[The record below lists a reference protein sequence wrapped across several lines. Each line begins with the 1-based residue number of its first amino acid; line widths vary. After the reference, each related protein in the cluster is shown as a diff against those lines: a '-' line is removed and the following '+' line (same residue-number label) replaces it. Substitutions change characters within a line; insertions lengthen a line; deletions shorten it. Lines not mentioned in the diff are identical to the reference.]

1 MTTSKLSGKY
11 LVIDIGKVETKIL
24 EATISSTS
32 IKIHNAVDMK
42 DMTPFVQAD
51 SRTLGNIKGF
61 CESLRSTLDSYA
73 IKTNKVLICS
83 SVLGIR
89 STWEDKTSQQ
99 YKDTKELD
107 KYYQEQIGRAT
118 SNLSISDYKIYGT
131 LPSETEL
138 RYRIMKQKANLNLL
152 NDLVKNLHEVGLT
165 VVGLESTASA
175 SLNIQ
180 CMFPHSYD
188 MPALILMDFGSMCA
202 ITIFKEGA
210 RATGNSLMPPLCD
223 LVNTMSQELGI
234 PPIRIK
240 RYLYKIGYIR
250 NSGSEQEL
258 YNENVDADQYFGMIQ
273 GAIKGTY
280 EQLRKAILEIVKSQN
295 LGNYRIVMSGGLMD
309 IPGVYPAIEAL
320 WNDVPLTSMYIESV
334 MQTKTFAIYNK
345 MNAYCANKYANCIG
359 VLLGNSMAKRINLA
373 PQEAVSIDTNSSVIM
388 GYKVLTGLTFVGCAG
403 LAVLC
408 MISLFNLWNYRNVRE
423 YLTQTQSQLSSVQSL
438 DSKYKTY
445 IQILDQVDEILFP
458 LTDFITQYSDSNL
471 KIASVDTPDML
482 KSSTVEEN
490 SSTTESTTESTDQT
504 SSNTA
509 AVDAAAE
516 AAENAT
522 EAVDNTV
529 TTAVNTFVDQDIVIR
544 GYATDSKSITD
555 FFNKLQAQ
563 EWVPDLRM
571 EGVKQITLN
580 AEESFYIFEI
590 RIVREG

>member
-24 EATISSTS
+24 EATISSSS

-42 DMTPFVQAD
+42 DMTPFVPAD
-51 SRTLGNIKGF
+51 SRTLGNIRGF
-61 CESLRSTLDSYA
+61 CESLRATLDSYA
-73 IKTNKVLICS
+73 IKTNRVLICS

-89 STWEDKTSQQ
+89 PTWEDKTSQQ

-138 RYRIMKQKANLNLL
+138 RYRIMKQKANLSLL

-175 SLNIQ
+175 SLNLEV
-180 CMFPHSYD
+180 MFPYSYD
-188 MPALILMDFGSMCA
+188 MPALILMDFGSMCS

-210 RATGNSLMPPLCD
+210 RATGNNLNPPLCD
-223 LVNTMSQELGI
+223 LVSTMSRELGI

-258 YNENVDADQYFGMIQ
+258 YNENVDADQYFGLIQ
-273 GAIKGTY
+273 SAIKRTY
-280 EQLRKAILEIVKSQN
+280 DILHKAILDIVKSQN

-309 IPGVYPAIEAL
+309 IPGVYPAVEAL

-334 MQTKTFAIYNK
+334 MQTKTFAITNK

-359 VLLGNSMAKRINLA
+359 VLLGNCMSKRINLV

-388 GYKVLTGLTFVGCAG
+388 GFKAITGMLFVGCAG

-408 MISLFNLWNYRNVRE
+408 AIGLFNMWNYRNVQE

-438 DSKYKTY
+438 DNKYKTY
-445 IQILDQVDEILFP
+445 IQILDQVDVILFP
-458 LTDFITQYSDSNL
+458 LTEFITQYSDSNL

-482 KSSTVEEN
+482 KTSSIEEN
-490 SSTTESTTESTDQT
+490 AAVVDSTTDPAASQTTDGTSTETTEGSADTTVSTDT
-504 SSNTA
+504 
-509 AVDAAAE
+509 
-516 AAENAT
+516 
-522 EAVDNTV
+522 TV
-529 TTAVNTFVDQDIVIR
+529 TTETPVFVNQDIVIR

-571 EGVKQITLN
+571 EGVKQISLN

-590 RIVREG
+590 RIVREV